1 MDSGAFAA
9 RQRDLGSSVH
19 EILLDRG
26 HVRIGVVA
34 SCAIAWYAVPS
45 TTSSAKLLIAIAPT
59 FFFRIVFP
67 PDNGPS
73 PIHSYQRTC
82 LPSGPP
88 SVKRAHLDRR
98 PAGNDSLAP
107 PRQCL
112 LHVGG
117 FQHPKTA
124 YVLLGLQVRP
134 VGDEHLA
141 IGLRPQRPRIAGH
154 GEA

>member
-59 FFFRIVFP
+59 FFFSIVP
-67 PDNGPS
+67 PESGPS
-73 PIHSYQRTC
+73 RPIGFASFLDLHLSKNWGTFGLVRSF
-82 LPSGPP
+82 LAVLSPP
-88 SVKRAHLDRR
+88 LSCFSRASQTGALR
-98 PAGNDSLAP
+98 PAPDM
-107 PRQCL
+107 
-112 LHVGG
+112 
-117 FQHPKTA
+117 
-124 YVLLGLQVRP
+124 
-134 VGDEHLA
+134 
-141 IGLRPQRPRIAGH
+141 
-154 GEA
+154 